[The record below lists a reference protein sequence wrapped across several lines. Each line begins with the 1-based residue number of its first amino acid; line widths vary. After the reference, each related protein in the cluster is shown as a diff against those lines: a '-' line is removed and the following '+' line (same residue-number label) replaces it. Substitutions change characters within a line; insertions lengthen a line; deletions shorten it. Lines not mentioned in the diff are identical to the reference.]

1 MIYPMLVANV
11 GSSCNLHFNW
21 QMYLGIYV
29 AVIVLYLL
37 INQALV
43 GRVKKMLPAEVLK
56 NRE

>member
-1 MIYPMLVANV
+1 
-11 GSSCNLHFNW
+11 
-21 QMYLGIYV
+21 MYLGIY
-29 AVIVLYLL
+29 AAIIVLYLL